1 MPYRDQGICHCKHI
15 NAWTH
20 LCFTTSLVYKYH
32 LLSTQNK
39 KIGTIFVLN
48 NDAWNENISIC
59 RFPLTAF
66 SFQWSWWFQW
76 IRGILGYTKISIFQ
90 YALLLLW
97 PSYVARG
104 NSFNYGN
111 SIFYVIH
118 VSVVPYSLMGIH
130 SFLDG
135 LIPEC
140 EITDGLVE
148 QEMSFRQSKF

>member
-1 MPYRDQGICHCKHI
+1 MPYRDQSICHCKHI

-39 KIGTIFVLN
+39 KIGTIIVLN
-48 NDAWNENISIC
+48 NDAWNDNISIC
-59 RFPLTAF
+59 RFPFTYFLF
-66 SFQWSWWFQW
+66 NGHDDFND
-76 IRGILGYTKISIFQ
+76 FQ

-104 NSFNYGN
+104 NSFNYRN

-118 VSVVPYSLMGIH
+118 ASVVPYSLMVH
-130 SFLDG
+130 S
-135 LIPEC
+135 
-140 EITDGLVE
+140 LVFRRFDSLLWNHRWIGRTV
-148 QEMSFRQSKF
+148 MSFRQTKF